1 MTDRLEALRKLAAAN
16 PADVFAHYALA
27 MALAGAG
34 QPAEAVAEFE
44 QALALDANYTVT
56 YFQMGQ
62 ALEKLGRLEEA
73 RRVYQRGLEV
83 TARLGQAHAR
93 EQLESALELLG

>member
-1 MTDRLEALRKLAAAN
+1 MTDRLEALEKLAAEH
-16 PADVFAHYALA
+16 PRDVFAHYALA

-44 QALALDANYTVT
+44 QVLSMDANYTVA

-62 ALEKLGRLEEA
+62 TLEKLGRLEEA
-73 RRVYQRGLEV
+73 RRIYQRGNEV

-93 EQLESALELLG
+93 EQLESALELLS